1 MTMRV
6 LHVVGRMNAG
16 GVETWLLRVLRRA
29 DRGQLEMDFLVH
41 DERPGLYDDEIRR
54 LGSAVLRC
62 PYPRRPW
69 RFARSFRRALREHG
83 PYDVIHSHVHH
94 YSGYVLKLA
103 RSEGVARRIAH
114 SHNDRAA
121 AESGVS
127 LGRRAYLA
135 ISRHWL
141 RRHATAR
148 LACSRSAGVSLF
160 GRPWLTDSRARVVH
174 YGVDLAEFAAPADG
188 AAVRKELGLAP
199 DDFVLGHVGRYCPQ
213 KNHRFLL
220 DIAAEAA
227 RREPRIRLLLL
238 GEGPLRAEIDAQAR
252 VLGLGDRVTAL
263 GVRRD
268 VPRVLAAVDVFV
280 FPSLWEGLPL
290 AVLEA
295 QAAGLPCVV
304 SDRVTA
310 EADAIRSLVY
320 RRSLDQDAAAWVDA
334 IREAR
339 PARMPRQQAVAALA
353 GSTFD
358 LERTPRVLWEIY
370 GAACC

>member
-1 MTMRV
+1 MTVRV

-16 GVETWLLRVLRRA
+16 GVETWLLRVLRRI
-29 DRGQLEMDFLVH
+29 DRRQLDMDFLVH

-54 LGSAVLRC
+54 LGSAVICC
-62 PYPRRPW
+62 PCPRRPW
-69 RFARSFRRALREHG
+69 RFARSFGRVLHEHG
-83 PYDVIHSHVHH
+83 PYDAIHSHVHQ
-94 YSGYVLKLA
+94 YSGFVLKLA
-103 RSEGVARRIAH
+103 RSAGIARRIAH

-121 AESGVS
+121 AGSGMG
-127 LGRRAYLA
+127 LWRRAYVA

-141 RRHATAR
+141 RRHATAH

-160 GRPWLTDSRARVVH
+160 GPLWPTDCRARVVH
-174 YGVDLAEFAAPADG
+174 CGIDLAEFATPADG

-199 DDFVLGHVGRYCPQ
+199 DAFVLGHVGRFFPQ

-227 RREPRIRLLLL
+227 RREPRVRLLLS
-238 GEGPLRAEIDAQAR
+238 GEGPLRAEIDAQAAA
-252 VLGLGDRVTAL
+252 LGLGDRVTTL

-268 VPRVLAAVDVFV
+268 VPRLLAAVDVFV

-304 SDRVTA
+304 SDRVTT
-310 EADAIRSLVY
+310 EADAIGPLVQ
-320 RRSLDQDAAAWVDA
+320 RRSLDHGVAAWVDA
-334 IREAR
+334 IWQAR
-339 PARMPRQQAVAALA
+339 PPRMPRQRAVAPPA
-353 GSTFD
+353 G
-358 LERTPRVLWEIY
+358 PKYAPAHPPHVM
-370 GAACC
+370 GV